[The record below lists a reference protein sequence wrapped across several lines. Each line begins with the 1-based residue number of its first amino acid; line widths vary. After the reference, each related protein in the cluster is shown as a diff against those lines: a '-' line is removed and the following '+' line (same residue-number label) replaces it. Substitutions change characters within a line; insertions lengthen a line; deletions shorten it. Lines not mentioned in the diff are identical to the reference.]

1 MLEECKTN
9 EDIGENMEA
18 HVVHMARP
26 HEAAKLHLHIEEVGK
41 ITSLL
46 LGLSG
51 RLARVENALMGL
63 PEDHTE
69 KVRLYCNANLIYNDI
84 RVRSLTCNDCIFCFH
99 VYYATLF
106 IVK

>member
-1 MLEECKTN
+1 MVARLCRKLEVLRSEQIVVLEECKTN
-9 EDIGENMEA
+9 EDLGENMEA
-18 HVVHMARP
+18 HVVHVARP
-26 HEAAKLHLHIEEVGK
+26 HEAAKFHLHIEEVGK

-69 KVRLYCNANLIYNDI
+69 KVRPI
-84 RVRSLTCNDCIFCFH
+84 
-99 VYYATLF
+99 
-106 IVK
+106 